1 MSPSYIEVVGKSIL
15 SDDLTQKLTDA
26 DINQPGDPRGA
37 IDAFLGKWTVPC
49 NAIVYLTFI
58 KTLLIYTDDDEE
70 ICGAFLTIL
79 PDATPEDLAK
89 VLFPQD
95 KLDELIAS
103 KSNTIPD
110 DLTANDVN
118 QVRARFLADQPL
130 VIILVMI
137 RDNGDFTLED
147 RPRTIVV
154 LILELMVKRRAQ
166 LGSTELISML
176 EESFPQDESPLT
188 DKEITSASTFVRSV
202 KTLSYLVEDPLD
214 IPRLYDSKYHSIRSI
229 TGKSKNDFKSDLQ
242 SAGSS
247 TANALKIHD
256 CAERVDC
263 WNEQLWLALMKA
275 GKADVADSMIPQ
287 PQPVDDDGDST
298 DNTVKP
304 NQPLASLS
312 GPPESWNNLTDIFR
326 LENIACEECCSIT
339 SMSAYF
345 ADLLNLLSNTTA
357 TGGAGATTEDTTAVS
372 DSGTNSSLLDLLS
385 ARRPDLKNLELSC
398 ANSQTLVPN
407 INLVNEV
414 LESYIRYK
422 SQSLLSAS
430 ASDEQDSILVF
441 NTPADAADDCVQDIH
456 SDGPVYRPGNTDF
469 EVYSK
474 VVSQQMYPFTCFP
487 YDYAW
492 SSVKEYFNI
501 FQIPYAQLIE
511 VFQAPE
517 LLFENI
523 TQVARGKLSEEQ
535 RTGLLG
541 GSAEVLKRQITAS
554 VLNLHQKEF
563 AAITGE
569 TFFPAWF
576 AAWLEGLASDI
587 IPIATGPPEGDT
599 ATQWGYEDEDTMLE
613 STNELGLTYI
623 KQQLMKRSGLDFPDI
638 LDLVKTQLFGKD
650 LVIINKTG
658 SQEFSTF
665 IDDLRLL
672 ANASEP
678 PFQSLNTTLCRD
690 LQSFLRLKAKL
701 GWSTRDLDA
710 AIYCLRNNEMELSP
724 DFKVTTAPN
733 TRPISVYVLNGI
745 ASIIKL
751 NNLCGIEP
759 AALLP
764 LWGPIDAFGKDSFLY
779 RKFLRPSLGQV
790 FAIPKDG
797 EEFFEPGGSKFQIYA
812 CGTSVCA
819 SLKWPF
825 QYLKDLLEATGYSD
839 SHLTVG
845 ILSKLYRYT
854 TVSQILS
861 IPATKCA
868 QFFKLFFDEAKE
880 NPLSS
885 PEVTFKV
892 LEMWKKLLNSNWTI
906 ESLLDVL
913 ETTQLEDVQDSSGL
927 QLTRAILEGTVDL
940 KKSLSSISTVDIPTS
955 ETVVDCV
962 GRTFDAATASTIVG
976 FIEGTQILT
985 SYIKLSDKAA
995 LDSLVSLA
1003 KDWPDK
1009 ISIIPSIE
1017 GTIYSA
1023 QIKLCGILTSS
1034 EKTKILDG
1042 SENSPAIKTALATL
1056 VATSLFPQKI
1066 IISRFENNPDSS
1078 GKLQSNILLGD
1089 WEEPPSE
1096 SSESSSPDA
1105 SSIAAENYLRN
1116 RRAAFIDLAKPTI
1129 IQDLLTSLILNST
1142 KDQILD
1148 VDVSIIS
1155 SLISDVVKVPTKDG
1169 SGFESAMTALQ
1180 SLSVPIESSIKT
1192 NLDAYFTPTTTDD
1205 YTIHYTGTSTNPE
1218 ITINGLKMPFDA
1230 SANIWSQFRMISG
1243 QAYLLQAGFDPS
1255 QVSWSTC
1262 RSMPTPFTDEE
1273 LLLSATVQR
1282 TTSVLEAIR
1291 KAALICQ
1298 TLKLTTAE
1306 IAFFNRQVQ
1315 LKFEM
1320 LAIDLNS
1327 PSLKDL
1333 VQLQDY
1339 CALRD
1344 TCIPSTKDDNLM
1356 SLFSWLS
1363 SSTDTDVSSIV
1374 TKIAASTGWNNTLVE
1389 SALNEK
1395 YPKYTAANLMAT
1407 LRNYD
1412 NFLGLN
1418 AIVLFYGSLGGV
1430 SDINSMPP
1438 MAELFDLARPAQQL
1452 DNADSYVQAAQDLQ
1466 NRLTATQQENF
1477 EDGLM
1482 QTQRAALVN
1491 YLLQQDYIKDLN
1503 IWDADGLFEYF
1514 LVDVQ
1519 IGPQLRTSRIKQ
1531 AISVVQLYTQRCLLG
1546 LEEDVAMT
1554 DLRRDKWDWMQQYTL
1569 WEANRKLFLYPENWI
1584 DPMLRDDK
1592 SQLFDQFE
1600 AALLQKDL
1608 SIDTFLHAIQNYVYG
1623 LNEISKLDIVAYVHE
1638 PEFKQADI
1646 FHFFG
1651 RTRTAP
1657 YSFYYRTVSILATSE
1672 IFWQPWTKIEMDIPS
1687 IETEW
1692 EGHRLENI
1700 GSYLLPEIIGGRLYL
1715 FMPSI
1720 MAKSL
1725 ATNIGNNLQGVTTFD
1740 DLRGKPPDIAAP
1752 ERVWEISMAWT
1763 ELIRGSWAPKR
1774 VSAGTLTVGLV
1785 ASASQFRV
1793 EPTFDDNKMTM
1804 KINYSAIGDTDFNEI
1819 GSFIFFNDQI
1829 STINSGSTKSVHG
1842 DFPTYFQKVLGNG
1855 IKSTALEIDPSFP
1868 NKPLI
1873 WIPNDLKSY
1882 EQNDLTWTLSKT
1894 QQRVTALVVS
1904 TIDSDGMSLSR
1915 FNMPRTELTPTDGRQ
1930 WTTQR
1935 VIDDMEL
1942 VQLDHSFSHELMEHT
1957 TDRVD
1962 PLGNLYNNLALT
1974 PADQLKERYGAGSQN
1989 ASYHEL
1995 GRPTAIYNWEIG
2007 IHAVYLA
2014 VDRLSTTQ
2022 QYDEALQIARLVF
2035 DPSVSVKVDRSN
2047 GDKTISTQSCWKFP
2061 PFQDMAC
2068 MMSNKGES
2076 SFDPLDLANLKKEIE
2091 LAIKERRSYGALVH
2105 AAARGRPVSYMKW
2118 IVMKYAEILIALGD
2132 IQFRQGTS
2140 ECLPLATQRYIEAA
2154 RVLGPEPPN
2163 VPDLG
2168 NRKSK
2173 VLTYA
2178 QLRTKDNAFD
2188 EVSLDLG
2195 LPFSFNI
2202 VPKGNATVS
2211 STDPKMESIT
2221 CVLKTDYFS
2230 IPLNPKFKTMR
2241 SLVQERLFNI
2251 RNSFDI
2257 QGKPVVYALRDP
2269 PIDPGDLVA
2278 LSKQGLSIS
2287 DVLSMI
2293 SGQRDGPL
2301 TNQRF
2306 ATLMSVALDLCT
2318 EVRSLGESLL
2328 AAIEKRDAESLNVIM
2343 ARNNTGIQQGML
2355 EMKQI
2360 ELDGAQKTIE
2370 SLLMDRSSQE
2380 AQLDYYLKL
2389 IGEPDTKI
2397 PKPSDD
2403 WTDVSQNIDVQSSD
2417 ELRMSPYEKLQM
2429 TMSLSAYSK
2438 NSLATVT
2445 DAVALPLY
2453 LLPTIQ
2459 GDFEPLGVGTS
2470 ISAGG
2475 TQYAEFVAAG
2485 SALLRGFAGLDAS
2498 QADQADKKASL
2509 TAQLQDRRFQAN
2521 ISGRQI
2527 KSIDKQIEI
2536 QQIQIKSIQKDL
2548 DMQKSQLD
2556 EAVQA
2561 ETWYRSKYT
2570 NEQLY
2575 SWMEKRLRNLYLQ
2588 AYNLVLDAAL
2598 RAQNAFSFESGRK
2611 SSIIKP
2617 AGYWDASRDGLLAA
2631 QDLFWD
2637 LKKLEAA
2644 QAGNTSADYNITK
2657 TVSLKE
2663 IDPMALMNFR
2673 ITGTCDFSLD
2683 EVLFDMDFPGH
2694 YMRRIRSVAVSI
2706 PAVFETNCNA
2716 NAILTLL
2723 SHKYRVTQSAADY
2736 VASQSASSESF
2747 RTDRIPTSSIAVSSG
2762 DVDSGVFELD
2772 FSASQY
2778 MPFEG
2783 AGAISKW
2790 RLELPSPVRTF
2801 SYESITDVLL
2811 HVQYTAYEGGPSLR
2825 AAANQATLQVMKAT
2839 GAEGQ
2844 QQGFSAIFDLKN
2856 EFADDWKSF
2865 GDQLASETTGSDAP
2879 SMKLGDLKK
2888 KLPYWSRRQN
2898 ALEVKN
2904 ITFITHSEE
2913 LRNKLDIESSKGAR
2927 DWVVSQI
2934 GDYYVK
2940 SSSTCS
2946 DTSLN
2951 WTIQAVTSPTK
2962 WDKKNFEN
2970 AFLLFQYVF
2979 TGTKIV

>member
-1 MSPSYIEVVGKSIL
+1 MSQTYIEVIGKSIL

-26 DINQPGDPRGA
+26 DTNQPGDPRG
-37 IDAFLGKWTVPC
+37 
-49 NAIVYLTFI
+49 
-58 KTLLIYTDDDEE
+58 LLMPFSESGLSLSMSSD
-70 ICGAFLTIL
+70 LWRIL
-79 PDATPEDLAK
+79 DNIARRYSGGSCERT
-89 VLFPQD
+89 FPQD
-95 KLDELIAS
+95 KLDTLLAS
-103 KSNTIPD
+103 DSNTLPD
-110 DLTANDVN
+110 NLTANDVN

-137 RDNGDFTLED
+137 RDDGDFTLED
-147 RPRTIVV
+147 RPRTIIV
-154 LILELMVKRRAQ
+154 LILELMVKRQAK
-166 LGSTELISML
+166 LGSAELVSML
-176 EESFPQDESPLT
+176 KENFPQDDSPLN
-188 DKEITSASTFVRSV
+188 DKEITSASTFVRCV

-229 TGKSKNDFKSDLQ
+229 TSKSKNDFKSDLH
-242 SAGSS
+242 SAGAS

-287 PQPVDDDGDST
+287 PEDDDTDST
-298 DNTVKP
+298 NDTVKP
-304 NQPLASLS
+304 TRPLASLS

-326 LENIACEECCSIT
+326 LENVACEECCSIT

-345 ADLLNLLSNTTA
+345 ADLLNLLSNTTP
-357 TGGAGATTEDTTAVS
+357 TGGTKATTNDASASS
-372 DSGTNSSLLDLLS
+372 DSGTNSTLLDLLS
-385 ARRPDLKNLELSC
+385 ARRPDLTKLELSC
-398 ANSQTLVPN
+398 ANSQTLIPN

-414 LESYIRYK
+414 LESFIRYK
-422 SQSLLSAS
+422 SQSLLSES
-430 ASDEQDSILVF
+430 ASDDQDCILVF
-441 NTPADAADDCVQDIH
+441 NTPADASDDCVQDGH

-501 FQIPYAQLIE
+501 FQIPYTQLIE

-517 LLFENI
+517 LLFEKI
-523 TQVARGKLSEEQ
+523 TQVARDKLSEEQ
-535 RTGLLG
+535 RIGLLR
-541 GSAEVLKRQITAS
+541 GSAEVLKRQNAAS

-563 AAITGE
+563 AAIAGE

-576 AAWLEGLASDI
+576 AAWLEGLAR
-587 IPIATGPPEGDT
+587 PPEGDT

-658 SQEFSTF
+658 SKEFSTF

-678 PFQSLNTTLCRD
+678 PFQSLNTTICRD

-710 AIYCLRNNEMELSP
+710 AIYCLRNNEMALSP
-724 DFKVTTAPN
+724 DFKGTTAPN

-745 ASIIKL
+745 ASIVRL
-751 NNLCGIEP
+751 SNLCGIEP

-779 RKFLRPSLGQV
+779 RKFLRPSLGKV

-797 EEFFEPGGSKFQIYA
+797 EEFFEPGGTKFQIYA

-819 SLKWPF
+819 SLNWPF
-825 QYLKDLLEATGYSD
+825 QYLRDLLEATGYSD

-845 ILSKLYRYT
+845 TLSKLYRYT
-854 TVSQILS
+854 TISQILS
-861 IPATKCA
+861 
-868 QFFKLFFDEAKE
+868 E

-885 PEVTFKV
+885 PEVTFEV
-892 LEMWKKLLNSNWTI
+892 LDMWKKLLNSNWTI
-906 ESLLDVL
+906 ESLLDVF
-913 ETTQLEDVQDSSGL
+913 ETAQLEDVQDSSGL

-962 GRTFDAATASTIVG
+962 GRTFDATTASTILG

-985 SYIKLSDKAA
+985 GYATLSNKAA

-1003 KDWPDK
+1003 KDWPNK
-1009 ISIIPSIE
+1009 VSVIPSIE
-1017 GTIYSA
+1017 GKIYSA

-1042 SENSPAIKTALATL
+1042 SKDFPAINAALVTL
-1056 VATSLFPQKI
+1056 VATSLFPQNI
-1066 IISRFENNPDSS
+1066 IKSRFENNPDSS
-1078 GKLQSNILLGD
+1078 GKLQNNVLLDD

-1096 SSESSSPDA
+1096 SSDSSSLNA

-1142 KDQILD
+1142 KDQIID
-1148 VDVSIIS
+1148 VDVSIIA
-1155 SLISDVVKVPTKDG
+1155 SLVSDVVKVPTKDN
-1169 SGFESAMTALQ
+1169 SGLESATTALQ
-1180 SLSVPIESSIKT
+1180 SLSVPIESSIQV

-1218 ITINGLKMPFDA
+1218 ITINGLKMPYDS
-1230 SANIWSQFRMISG
+1230 SANTWSQFRMISG
-1243 QAYLLQAGFDPS
+1243 QAYLLQADFDSS

-1262 RSMPTPFTDEE
+1262 RSMPTLFTDEE

-1291 KAALICQ
+1291 KVALICQ
-1298 TLKLTTAE
+1298 TLKLTTTE

-1333 VQLQDY
+1333 VQLQGY

-1363 SSTDTDVSSIV
+1363 SSTDADASSIV

-1389 SALNEK
+1389 SALDQK
-1395 YPKYTAANLMAT
+1395 YPNYTAGNLMTT

-1412 NFLGLN
+1412 NFSGLN
-1418 AIVLFYGSLGGV
+1418 AIVQFYDSLGGV

-1438 MAELFDLARPAQQL
+1438 IAELFNLARPAQQL

-1466 NRLTATQQENF
+1466 NRLTAAQQENF
-1477 EDGLM
+1477 DDGLM

-1519 IGPQLRTSRIKQ
+1519 IGPQLRTSRVKQ

-1554 DLRRDKWDWMQQYTL
+1554 DVRRDKWDWMQQYTL

-1600 AALLQKDL
+1600 AALFQKDL

-1638 PEFKQADI
+1638 PEFKEADI

-1657 YSFYYRTVSILATSE
+1657 YSFYYRTVTILATSE
-1672 IFWQPWTKIEMDIPS
+1672 IFWQPWAKIDMDIPS

-1692 EGHRLENI
+1692 EGHRLDNV

-1720 MAKSL
+1720 MPKSL
-1725 ATNIGNNLQGVTTFD
+1725 ATNIGDNLKGVATFD
-1740 DLRGKPPDIAAP
+1740 DLREQSPNIAAP
-1752 ERVWEISMAWT
+1752 ERVWEISMGWT

-1774 VSAGTLTVGLV
+1774 VSAGTLTVGLA

-1804 KINYSAIGDTDFNEI
+1804 KINYSTIGNTDFNEI

-1829 STINSGSTKSVHG
+1829 STISSDSTTSVSGN
-1842 DFPTYFQKVLGNG
+1842 FPTYFQKVLGKG
-1855 IKSTALEIDPSFP
+1855 IKQVALSIDPP
-1868 NKPLI
+1868 DPDKPLI
-1873 WIPNDLKSY
+1873 WVPHDLTSY
-1882 EQNDLTWTLSKT
+1882 NQNDLTWTLSKT
-1894 QQRVTALVVS
+1894 QQRVTALVVT

-1915 FNMPRTELTPTDGRQ
+1915 FNMPRTELTPTDGHQ
-1930 WTTQR
+1930 WTSQR

-1962 PLGNLYNNLALT
+1962 PLGNLYNNLAKT

-2035 DPSVSVKVDRSN
+2035 DPSVSVQVDRSD
-2047 GDKTISTQSCWKFP
+2047 GEKTISTKTCWKFP

-2068 MMSNKGES
+2068 MMANKGES

-2132 IQFRQGTS
+2132 IQFRRGTS

-2173 VLTYA
+2173 LLTYA
-2178 QLRTKDNAFD
+2178 QLRVKDNAFD

-2211 STDPKMESIT
+2211 STDPRMENIT

-2278 LSKQGLSIS
+2278 LGKQGLSIS

-2293 SGQRDGPL
+2293 SGERDGPL

-2306 ATLMSVALDLCT
+2306 ATLMGAALNLCT

-2328 AAIEKRDAESLNVIM
+2328 AAIEKKMQRVSISFW
-2343 ARNNTGIQQGML
+2343 L
-2355 EMKQI
+2355 EITLEYSK
-2360 ELDGAQKTIE
+2360 GY
-2370 SLLMDRSSQE
+2370 RSSQE

-2397 PKPSDD
+2397 PKPGDD
-2403 WTDVSQNIDVQSSD
+2403 WTDVPQNIDVQSSD

-2429 TMSLSAYSK
+2429 TMSLSSYSK
-2438 NSLATVT
+2438 NSQATVT

-2485 SALLRGFAGLDAS
+2485 SALLRGFAALDAS

-2598 RAQNAFSFESGRK
+2598 QAQSAFSFEAGRK
-2611 SSIIKP
+2611 CSIIKP
-2617 AGYWDASRDGLLAA
+2617 AGYWDASRNGLLAA

-2637 LKKLEAA
+2637 LKKLEAT
-2644 QAGNTSADYNITK
+2644 QAGNNSADYNITK

-2663 IDPMALMNFR
+2663 INPMALMNFR
-2673 ITGTCDFSLD
+2673 IAGTCDFSLD
-2683 EVLFDMDFPGH
+2683 ELLFDMDFPGH

-2706 PAVFETNCNA
+2706 PATFETNCSA

-2736 VASQSASSESF
+2736 VASQAASSESF
-2747 RTDRIPTSSIAVSSG
+2747 RTDRIPTSSIAVSNG
-2762 DVDSGVFELD
+2762 DADSGVFELD
-2772 FSASQY
+2772 FSGSQY

-2790 RLELPSPVRTF
+2790 RLELPSPTRTF

-2844 QQGFSAIFDLKN
+2844 QQGFSAIFDLKH

-2865 GDQLASETTGSDAP
+2865 GDQLASQTADSHDTP

-2888 KLPYWSRRQN
+2888 KLPYWSQRQD
-2898 ALEVKN
+2898 ALKVQN
-2904 ITFITHSEE
+2904 ITFITHSQE
-2913 LRNKLDIESSKGAR
+2913 LRDRLDIESSTGDRTWNGSK
-2927 DWVVSQI
+2927 I

-2940 SSSTCS
+2940 SSTTCS
-2946 DTSLN
+2946 DTSLD
-2951 WTIQAVTSPTK
+2951 WIIQGGTSPTK

-2970 AFLLFQYVF
+2970 AFLLIQYVF

>member
-1 MSPSYIEVVGKSIL
+1 MSQTYIEVIGKSIL

-26 DINQPGDPRGA
+26 DTNQPGDPRGA
-37 IDAFLGKWTVPC
+37 IDAFLGKWTVPF
-49 NAIVYLTFI
+49 NVIVYLSFI
-58 KTLLIYTDDDEE
+58 KTLLIYTNDDEE

-89 VLFPQD
+89 ELFPQD
-95 KLDELIAS
+95 KLDTLLAS
-103 KSNTIPD
+103 DSNTLPD
-110 DLTANDVN
+110 NLTANDVN

-137 RDNGDFTLED
+137 RDDGDFTLED
-147 RPRTIVV
+147 RPRTIIV
-154 LILELMVKRRAQ
+154 LILELMVKRQAK
-166 LGSTELISML
+166 LGSAELVSML
-176 EESFPQDESPLT
+176 KENFPQDDSPLN
-188 DKEITSASTFVRSV
+188 DKEITSASTFVRCV
-202 KTLSYLVEDPLD
+202 KSLSYLVEDPLD

-229 TGKSKNDFKSDLQ
+229 TSKSKNDFKSDLH
-242 SAGSS
+242 SAGAS

-287 PQPVDDDGDST
+287 PEDDDTDST
-298 DNTVKP
+298 NDTVKP
-304 NQPLASLS
+304 TRPLASLS

-326 LENIACEECCSIT
+326 LENVACEECCSIT

-345 ADLLNLLSNTTA
+345 ADLLNLLSNTTP
-357 TGGAGATTEDTTAVS
+357 TGGTKATTNDASASS
-372 DSGTNSSLLDLLS
+372 DSGTNSTLLDLLS
-385 ARRPDLKNLELSC
+385 ARRPDLTKLELSC
-398 ANSQTLVPN
+398 ANSQTLIPN

-414 LESYIRYK
+414 LESFIRYK
-422 SQSLLSAS
+422 SQSLLSES
-430 ASDEQDSILVF
+430 ASDDQDCILVF
-441 NTPADAADDCVQDIH
+441 NTPADASDDCVQDGH

-474 VVSQQMYPFTCFP
+474 VVSQQMYPFTCFL

-501 FQIPYAQLIE
+501 FQIPYTQLIE

-517 LLFENI
+517 LLFEKI
-523 TQVARGKLSEEQ
+523 TQVARDKLSEEQ
-535 RTGLLG
+535 RIGLLR
-541 GSAEVLKRQITAS
+541 GSAEVLKRQNAAS

-563 AAITGE
+563 AAIAGE

-587 IPIATGPPEGDT
+587 VPIATGPPEGDT

-658 SQEFSTF
+658 SKEFSTF

-672 ANASEP
+672 DVFE
-678 PFQSLNTTLCRD
+678 
-690 LQSFLRLKAKL
+690 
-701 GWSTRDLDA
+701 
-710 AIYCLRNNEMELSP
+710 
-724 DFKVTTAPN
+724 TA
-733 TRPISVYVLNGI
+733 
-745 ASIIKL
+745 
-751 NNLCGIEP
+751 
-759 AALLP
+759 
-764 LWGPIDAFGKDSFLY
+764 
-779 RKFLRPSLGQV
+779 
-790 FAIPKDG
+790 
-797 EEFFEPGGSKFQIYA
+797 
-812 CGTSVCA
+812 
-819 SLKWPF
+819 
-825 QYLKDLLEATGYSD
+825 
-839 SHLTVG
+839 
-845 ILSKLYRYT
+845 
-854 TVSQILS
+854 
-861 IPATKCA
+861 
-868 QFFKLFFDEAKE
+868 
-880 NPLSS
+880 
-885 PEVTFKV
+885 
-892 LEMWKKLLNSNWTI
+892 
-906 ESLLDVL
+906 
-913 ETTQLEDVQDSSGL
+913 QLEDVQDGSGL

-962 GRTFDAATASTIVG
+962 GRTFDATTASTILG

-985 SYIKLSDKAA
+985 GYATLSNKAA

-1003 KDWPDK
+1003 KDWPNK
-1009 ISIIPSIE
+1009 VSVIPSIE
-1017 GTIYSA
+1017 GKIYSA

-1042 SENSPAIKTALATL
+1042 SKDFPAINAALVTL
-1056 VATSLFPQKI
+1056 VATSLFPQNI
-1066 IISRFENNPDSS
+1066 IKSRFENNPDSS
-1078 GKLQSNILLGD
+1078 GKLQNNVLLDD

-1096 SSESSSPDA
+1096 SSDSSSPNA

-1142 KDQILD
+1142 KDQIID
-1148 VDVSIIS
+1148 VDVSIIA
-1155 SLISDVVKVPTKDG
+1155 SLVSDVVKVPTKDN
-1169 SGFESAMTALQ
+1169 SGLESAMTALQ
-1180 SLSVPIESSIKT
+1180 SLSVPIESSIQV

-1218 ITINGLKMPFDA
+1218 ITINGLKMPYDS
-1230 SANIWSQFRMISG
+1230 SANTWSQFRMISG
-1243 QAYLLQAGFDPS
+1243 QAYLLQADFDSS

-1262 RSMPTPFTDEE
+1262 RSMPTLFTDEE

-1291 KAALICQ
+1291 KVALICQ
-1298 TLKLTTAE
+1298 TLKLTTTE

-1333 VQLQDY
+1333 VQLQGY

-1363 SSTDTDVSSIV
+1363 SSTDADASSIV

-1389 SALNEK
+1389 SALDQK
-1395 YPKYTAANLMAT
+1395 YPNYTAGNLMTT

-1412 NFLGLN
+1412 NFSGLN
-1418 AIVLFYGSLGGV
+1418 AIVQFYDSLGGV

-1438 MAELFDLARPAQQL
+1438 IAELFNLARPAQQL

-1466 NRLTATQQENF
+1466 NRLTAAQQENF
-1477 EDGLM
+1477 DDGLM

-1519 IGPQLRTSRIKQ
+1519 IGPQLRTSRVKQ

-1554 DLRRDKWDWMQQYTL
+1554 DVRRDKWDWMQQYTL

-1638 PEFKQADI
+1638 PEFKEADI

-1657 YSFYYRTVSILATSE
+1657 YSFYYRT
-1672 IFWQPWTKIEMDIPS
+1672 PWTKIDMDIPS

-1692 EGHRLENI
+1692 EGHRLDNV

-1720 MAKSL
+1720 MPKSL
-1725 ATNIGNNLQGVTTFD
+1725 ATNIGDNLKGVATFD
-1740 DLRGKPPDIAAP
+1740 DLRGQSPNIAAP
-1752 ERVWEISMAWT
+1752 ERVWEISMGWT

-1774 VSAGTLTVGLV
+1774 VSAGTLTVGLA

-1804 KINYSAIGDTDFNEI
+1804 KINYSTIGNTDFNEI

-1829 STINSGSTKSVHG
+1829 STISSDSTTSVSGN
-1842 DFPTYFQKVLGNG
+1842 FPTYFQKVLGKG
-1855 IKSTALEIDPSFP
+1855 IKQVALSIDPP
-1868 NKPLI
+1868 DPDKPLI
-1873 WIPNDLKSY
+1873 WVPHDLTSY
-1882 EQNDLTWTLSKT
+1882 NQNDLTWTLSKT
-1894 QQRVTALVVS
+1894 QQRVTALVVT

-1915 FNMPRTELTPTDGRQ
+1915 FNMPRTELTPTDGHQ
-1930 WTTQR
+1930 WTSQR

-1962 PLGNLYNNLALT
+1962 PLGNLYNNLAET

-1995 GRPTAIYNWEIG
+1995 GHPTAIYNWEIG

-2022 QYDEALQIARLVF
+2022 QYDETLQIARLVF
-2035 DPSVSVKVDRSN
+2035 DPSVSVQVDRSD
-2047 GDKTISTQSCWKFP
+2047 GEKTISTKTCWKFP

-2068 MMSNKGES
+2068 MMANKGES

-2118 IVMKYAEILIALGD
+2118 IVMKYAEILIALGN
-2132 IQFRQGTS
+2132 IQFRRGTS

-2154 RVLGPEPPN
+2154 RV
-2163 VPDLG
+2163 
-2168 NRKSK
+2168 
-2173 VLTYA
+2173 
-2178 QLRTKDNAFD
+2178 KDNAFD

-2202 VPKGNATVS
+2202 VPKGNAAVS
-2211 STDPKMESIT
+2211 STDPRMENIT
-2221 CVLKTDYFS
+2221 CVLKKDYFS

-2278 LSKQGLSIS
+2278 LGKQGLSIS

-2293 SGQRDGPL
+2293 SGERDGPL

-2306 ATLMSVALDLCT
+2306 ATLMGAALNLCT

-2328 AAIEKRDAESLNVIM
+2328 AAIEKKDAESLNIIL

-2370 SLLMDRSSQE
+2370 SLLIDRSSQE

-2397 PKPSDD
+2397 PKPGDD
-2403 WTDVSQNIDVQSSD
+2403 WTDVPQNIDVQSSD

-2429 TMSLSAYSK
+2429 TMSLSSYSK
-2438 NSLATVT
+2438 NSQATVT

-2485 SALLRGFAGLDAS
+2485 SALLRGFAALDAS

-2598 RAQNAFSFESGRK
+2598 QAQSAFSFEAGRK
-2611 SSIIKP
+2611 CSIIKP
-2617 AGYWDASRDGLLAA
+2617 AGYWDASRNGLLAA

-2637 LKKLEAA
+2637 LKKLEAT
-2644 QAGNTSADYNITK
+2644 QAGNNSADYNITK

-2663 IDPMALMNFR
+2663 INPMALMNFR
-2673 ITGTCDFSLD
+2673 IAGTCDFSLD
-2683 EVLFDMDFPGH
+2683 ELLFDMDFPGH

-2706 PAVFETNCNA
+2706 PATFETNCSA

-2736 VASQSASSESF
+2736 VASQAASGESF
-2747 RTDRIPTSSIAVSSG
+2747 RTDRIPTSSIAVSNG
-2762 DVDSGVFELD
+2762 DADSGVFELD
-2772 FSASQY
+2772 FSGSQY

-2790 RLELPSPVRTF
+2790 RLELPSPTRTF

-2844 QQGFSAIFDLKN
+2844 QQGFSAIFDLKH

-2865 GDQLASETTGSDAP
+2865 GDQLASQTADSNDTP

-2888 KLPYWSRRQN
+2888 KLPYWSQRQD
-2898 ALEVKN
+2898 ALKVQN
-2904 ITFITHSEE
+2904 ITFITHSQE
-2913 LRNKLDIESSKGAR
+2913 LRDRLDIQSSTGDRTWNGSK
-2927 DWVVSQI
+2927 I

-2940 SSSTCS
+2940 SSTTCS

-2951 WTIQAVTSPTK
+2951 WIIQGGTSPTK

-2970 AFLLFQYVF
+2970 AFLLIQYVF
-2979 TGTKIV
+2979 TGTEIV

>member
-1 MSPSYIEVVGKSIL
+1 MSQTYIEVIGKSIL

-26 DINQPGDPRGA
+26 DTNQPGDPRGA
-37 IDAFLGKWTVPC
+37 IDAFLGKWTVPF
-49 NAIVYLTFI
+49 NVIVYLSFI
-58 KTLLIYTDDDEE
+58 KTLLIYTNDDEE
-70 ICGAFLTIL
+70 ICGAFLTLL

-89 VLFPQD
+89 ELFPQD
-95 KLDELIAS
+95 KLDTLLAS
-103 KSNTIPD
+103 DSNTLPD
-110 DLTANDVN
+110 NLTANDVN
-118 QVRARFLADQPL
+118 QA
-130 VIILVMI
+130 
-137 RDNGDFTLED
+137 
-147 RPRTIVV
+147 
-154 LILELMVKRRAQ
+154 K
-166 LGSTELISML
+166 LGSAELVSML
-176 EESFPQDESPLT
+176 KENFPQDDSPLN
-188 DKEITSASTFVRSV
+188 DKEIASASTFVRRV

-214 IPRLYDSKYHSIRSI
+214 IPRLYDSNYHSIRSI
-229 TGKSKNDFKSDLQ
+229 TSKSKNYFKSDLHG
-242 SAGSS
+242 AGAS

-287 PQPVDDDGDST
+287 PEGDDTDST
-298 DNTVKP
+298 NDTVKP
-304 NQPLASLS
+304 TRPLASLS

-326 LENIACEECCSIT
+326 LENLACEECCSIT

-345 ADLLNLLSNTTA
+345 ADLLNLLSNTTP
-357 TGGAGATTEDTTAVS
+357 TGGTKATTNDTTASS
-372 DSGTNSSLLDLLS
+372 DSGTNSTLLDLLS
-385 ARRPDLKNLELSC
+385 ARRPDLTKLELSC
-398 ANSQTLVPN
+398 ANSQTLIPN

-414 LESYIRYK
+414 LESFIRYK
-422 SQSLLSAS
+422 SQSLLSES
-430 ASDEQDSILVF
+430 ASDDQWSQWPAVLPKPPIATTADDQDCILVF
-441 NTPADAADDCVQDIH
+441 NTPADASDDCVQDGH

-501 FQIPYAQLIE
+501 FQIPYTQLIE

-517 LLFENI
+517 LLFEKI
-523 TQVARGKLSEEQ
+523 TQVARDKLSEEQ
-535 RTGLLG
+535 RIGLLR
-541 GSAEVLKRQITAS
+541 GSAEVLKRQSAAS

-563 AAITGE
+563 AAIAGE

-587 IPIATGPPEGDT
+587 VPIATGPPEGDT

-658 SQEFSTF
+658 SKEFSTF

-678 PFQSLNTTLCRD
+678 PFQSLNTTICRD
-690 LQSFLRLKAKL
+690 LRSFLRLKAKL

-710 AIYCLRNNEMELSP
+710 AIYCLRNNEMTLSP
-724 DFKVTTAPN
+724 DFKGTTAPN

-745 ASIIKL
+745 ASIVKL
-751 NNLCGIEP
+751 SNLCGIEP

-779 RKFLRPSLGQV
+779 RKFLRPSLGKV

-797 EEFFEPGGSKFQIYA
+797 EEFFEPGGTKFQTYA

-819 SLKWPF
+819 SLNWPF
-825 QYLKDLLEATGYSD
+825 QYLRDLLEATGYSD

-845 ILSKLYRYT
+845 TLSKLYRYT
-854 TVSQILS
+854 TISQILS
-861 IPATKCA
+861 VPATKCA

-885 PEVTFKV
+885 PEVTFEV
-892 LEMWKKLLNSNWTI
+892 LDMWKKLLNSNWTI
-906 ESLLDVL
+906 ESLLDVF
-913 ETTQLEDVQDSSGL
+913 ETAQLEDVQDSSGL

-962 GRTFDAATASTIVG
+962 GRTFDATTASTILG

-985 SYIKLSDKAA
+985 GYATLSNKAA

-1003 KDWPDK
+1003 KDWPNK
-1009 ISIIPSIE
+1009 VSVIPSIE
-1017 GTIYSA
+1017 GKIYSA

-1042 SENSPAIKTALATL
+1042 SKDFPAINAALVTL
-1056 VATSLFPQKI
+1056 VATSLFPQNI
-1066 IISRFENNPDSS
+1066 IKSRFENNPDSS
-1078 GKLQSNILLGD
+1078 GKLQNNVLLDD

-1096 SSESSSPDA
+1096 SSDSSSPNA

-1142 KDQILD
+1142 KDQIID
-1148 VDVSIIS
+1148 VDVSIIA
-1155 SLISDVVKVPTKDG
+1155 SLVSDVVKVPTKDN
-1169 SGFESAMTALQ
+1169 SGLESAMTALQ
-1180 SLSVPIESSIKT
+1180 SLSVPIESSIQV

-1218 ITINGLKMPFDA
+1218 ITINGLKMPYDS
-1230 SANIWSQFRMISG
+1230 SANTWSQFRMISG
-1243 QAYLLQAGFDPS
+1243 QAYLLQADFDSS

-1262 RSMPTPFTDEE
+1262 RSMPTLFTDEE

-1291 KAALICQ
+1291 KVALICQ
-1298 TLKLTTAE
+1298 TLKLTTTE

-1333 VQLQDY
+1333 VQLQGY

-1363 SSTDTDVSSIV
+1363 SSTDADASSIV

-1389 SALNEK
+1389 SALDQK
-1395 YPKYTAANLMAT
+1395 YPNYTAGNLMTT

-1412 NFLGLN
+1412 NFSGLN
-1418 AIVLFYGSLGGV
+1418 AIVQFYDSLGGV

-1438 MAELFDLARPAQQL
+1438 IAELFNLARPAQQL

-1466 NRLTATQQENF
+1466 NRLTAAQQENF
-1477 EDGLM
+1477 DDGLM

-1554 DLRRDKWDWMQQYTL
+1554 DVRRDKWDWMQQYTL

-1638 PEFKQADI
+1638 PEFKEADI

-1657 YSFYYRTVSILATSE
+1657 YSFYYRTVTILATSE
-1672 IFWQPWTKIEMDIPS
+1672 IFWQPWTKIDMDIPS

-1692 EGHRLENI
+1692 EGHRLDNV

-1720 MAKSL
+1720 MPKSL
-1725 ATNIGNNLQGVTTFD
+1725 ATNIGDNLKGVTTFD
-1740 DLRGKPPDIAAP
+1740 DLRGQSPNIAAP
-1752 ERVWEISMAWT
+1752 ERVWEISIGWT

-1774 VSAGTLTVGLV
+1774 VSAGTLTVGLA

-1804 KINYSAIGDTDFNEI
+1804 KINYSTIGNTDFNEI

-1829 STINSGSTKSVHG
+1829 STISSDSTTSVSGN
-1842 DFPTYFQKVLGNG
+1842 FPTYFQKVLGKG
-1855 IKSTALEIDPSFP
+1855 IKPVALSIDPP
-1868 NKPLI
+1868 DPDKPLI
-1873 WIPNDLKSY
+1873 WVPHDLTSY
-1882 EQNDLTWTLSKT
+1882 NQNDLTWTLSKT
-1894 QQRVTALVVS
+1894 QQRVTALVVT

-1915 FNMPRTELTPTDGRQ
+1915 FNMPRTELTPTDGHQ
-1930 WTTQR
+1930 WTSQR

-1962 PLGNLYNNLALT
+1962 PLGNLYNNLAKT

-2035 DPSVSVKVDRSN
+2035 DPSVSVQVDRSN
-2047 GDKTISTQSCWKFP
+2047 GEKTISTKTCWKFP

-2068 MMSNKGES
+2068 MMANKGES

-2132 IQFRQGTS
+2132 IQFRRGTS

-2178 QLRTKDNAFD
+2178 QLRVKDNAFD

-2211 STDPKMESIT
+2211 STDPRMENIT

-2278 LSKQGLSIS
+2278 LGKQGLSIS

-2293 SGQRDGPL
+2293 SGERDGPL

-2306 ATLMSVALDLCT
+2306 ATLMGAALNLCT

-2328 AAIEKRDAESLNVIM
+2328 AAIEKKDAESLNIIL

-2370 SLLMDRSSQE
+2370 SLLIDRSSQE

-2397 PKPSDD
+2397 PKPGDD
-2403 WTDVSQNIDVQSSD
+2403 WTDVPQNIDVQSSD

-2429 TMSLSAYSK
+2429 TMSLSSYSK
-2438 NSLATVT
+2438 NSQATVT

-2485 SALLRGFAGLDAS
+2485 SALLRGFAALDAS

-2598 RAQNAFSFESGRK
+2598 QAQSAFSFEAGRK
-2611 SSIIKP
+2611 CSIIKP
-2617 AGYWDASRDGLLAA
+2617 AGYWDASRNGLLAA

-2637 LKKLEAA
+2637 LKKLGAT
-2644 QAGNTSADYNITK
+2644 QAGNNSADYNITK

-2663 IDPMALMNFR
+2663 INPMALMNFR
-2673 ITGTCDFSLD
+2673 IAGTCDFSLD
-2683 EVLFDMDFPGH
+2683 ELLFDMDFPGH

-2706 PAVFETNCNA
+2706 PATFETNCSA

-2736 VASQSASSESF
+2736 VASQAASSESF
-2747 RTDRIPTSSIAVSSG
+2747 RTDRIPTSSIAVSNG
-2762 DVDSGVFELD
+2762 DADSGVFELD
-2772 FSASQY
+2772 FSGSQY

-2790 RLELPSPVRTF
+2790 RLELPSPTRTF

-2844 QQGFSAIFDLKN
+2844 QQGFSAIFDLKH

-2865 GDQLASETTGSDAP
+2865 GDQLASQTADSNDTP

-2888 KLPYWSRRQN
+2888 KLPYWSQRQD
-2898 ALEVKN
+2898 ALKVQN
-2904 ITFITHSEE
+2904 ITFITHSQE
-2913 LRNKLDIESSKGAR
+2913 LRDRLDIESSTGDRTWNGSK
-2927 DWVVSQI
+2927 I

-2940 SSSTCS
+2940 SSTTCS

-2951 WTIQAVTSPTK
+2951 WIIQGGTSPTK

-2970 AFLLFQYVF
+2970 AFLLIQYVF

>member
-1 MSPSYIEVVGKSIL
+1 MSQTYIEVIGKSIL

-26 DINQPGDPRGA
+26 DTNQPGDPRGA
-37 IDAFLGKWTVPC
+37 IDAFLGKWTVPF
-49 NAIVYLTFI
+49 NVIVYLSFI
-58 KTLLIYTDDDEE
+58 KTLLIYTNDDEE

-89 VLFPQD
+89 ELFPQD
-95 KLDELIAS
+95 KLDTLLAS
-103 KSNTIPD
+103 DSNTLPD
-110 DLTANDVN
+110 NLTANDVN

-137 RDNGDFTLED
+137 RDDGDFTLED
-147 RPRTIVV
+147 RPRTIIV
-154 LILELMVKRRAQ
+154 LILELMVKRQAK
-166 LGSTELISML
+166 LGSAELVSML
-176 EESFPQDESPLT
+176 KENFPQDDSPLN
-188 DKEITSASTFVRSV
+188 DKEITSASTFVRCV

-229 TGKSKNDFKSDLQ
+229 TSKSKNDFKSDLH
-242 SAGSS
+242 SAGAS

-287 PQPVDDDGDST
+287 PEDDDTDST
-298 DNTVKP
+298 NDTVKP
-304 NQPLASLS
+304 TRPLASLS

-326 LENIACEECCSIT
+326 LENVACEECCSIT

-345 ADLLNLLSNTTA
+345 ADLLNLLSNTTP
-357 TGGAGATTEDTTAVS
+357 TGGTKATTNDASASS
-372 DSGTNSSLLDLLS
+372 DSGTNSTLLDLLS
-385 ARRPDLKNLELSC
+385 ARRPDLTKLELSC
-398 ANSQTLVPN
+398 ANSQTLIPN

-414 LESYIRYK
+414 LESFIRYK
-422 SQSLLSAS
+422 SQSLLSES
-430 ASDEQDSILVF
+430 ASDDQDCILVF
-441 NTPADAADDCVQDIH
+441 NTPADASDDCVQDGH

-501 FQIPYAQLIE
+501 FQIPYTQLIE

-517 LLFENI
+517 LLFEKI
-523 TQVARGKLSEEQ
+523 TQVARDKLSEEQ
-535 RTGLLG
+535 RIGLLR
-541 GSAEVLKRQITAS
+541 GSAEVLKRQNAAS

-563 AAITGE
+563 AAIAGE

-587 IPIATGPPEGDT
+587 VPIATGPPEGDT

-613 STNELGLTYI
+613 STNELGLTCI

-658 SQEFSTF
+658 SKEFSTF

-678 PFQSLNTTLCRD
+678 PFQSLNTTICRD

-710 AIYCLRNNEMELSP
+710 AIYCLRNNEMALSP
-724 DFKVTTAPN
+724 DFKGTTAPN

-745 ASIIKL
+745 ASIVRSS
-751 NNLCGIEP
+751 NLCGIEP

-779 RKFLRPSLGQV
+779 RKFLRPSLGKV

-797 EEFFEPGGSKFQIYA
+797 EEFFEPGGTNFQIYA

-819 SLKWPF
+819 SLNWPF
-825 QYLKDLLEATGYSD
+825 QYLRDLLEATGYSD

-845 ILSKLYRYT
+845 TLSKLYRYT
-854 TVSQILS
+854 TISQILS
-861 IPATKCA
+861 VPATKCA

-885 PEVTFKV
+885 PEVTFEV
-892 LEMWKKLLNSNWTI
+892 LDMWKKLLNSNWTI
-906 ESLLDVL
+906 ESLLDVF
-913 ETTQLEDVQDSSGL
+913 ETAQLEDVQDSSGL

-962 GRTFDAATASTIVG
+962 GRTFDATTASTILG

-985 SYIKLSDKAA
+985 GYATLSNKAA

-1003 KDWPDK
+1003 KDWPNK
-1009 ISIIPSIE
+1009 VSVIPSIE
-1017 GTIYSA
+1017 GKIYSA

-1042 SENSPAIKTALATL
+1042 SKDFPAINAALVTL
-1056 VATSLFPQKI
+1056 VATSLFPQNI
-1066 IISRFENNPDSS
+1066 IKSRFENNPDSS
-1078 GKLQSNILLGD
+1078 GKLQNNVLLDD

-1096 SSESSSPDA
+1096 SSDSSSPNA

-1142 KDQILD
+1142 KDQIID
-1148 VDVSIIS
+1148 VDVSIIA
-1155 SLISDVVKVPTKDG
+1155 SLVSDVVKVPTKDN
-1169 SGFESAMTALQ
+1169 SGLESAMTALQ
-1180 SLSVPIESSIKT
+1180 SLSVPIESSIQV

-1218 ITINGLKMPFDA
+1218 ITINGLKMPYDS
-1230 SANIWSQFRMISG
+1230 SANTWSQFRMISG
-1243 QAYLLQAGFDPS
+1243 QAYLLQADFDSS

-1262 RSMPTPFTDEE
+1262 RSMPTLFIDEE

-1291 KAALICQ
+1291 KVALICQ
-1298 TLKLTTAE
+1298 TLKLTTTE

-1333 VQLQDY
+1333 VQLQGY

-1363 SSTDTDVSSIV
+1363 SSTDADASSIV

-1389 SALNEK
+1389 SALDQK
-1395 YPKYTAANLMAT
+1395 YPNYTAGNLMTT

-1412 NFLGLN
+1412 NFSGLN
-1418 AIVLFYGSLGGV
+1418 AIVQFYDSLGGV

-1438 MAELFDLARPAQQL
+1438 IAELFNLARPAQQL

-1466 NRLTATQQENF
+1466 NRLTAAQQENF
-1477 EDGLM
+1477 DDGLM

-1519 IGPQLRTSRIKQ
+1519 IGPQLRTSRVKQ

-1554 DLRRDKWDWMQQYTL
+1554 DVRRDKWDWMQQYTL

-1638 PEFKQADI
+1638 PEFKEADI

-1657 YSFYYRTVSILATSE
+1657 YSFYYRTVTILATSE
-1672 IFWQPWTKIEMDIPS
+1672 IFWQPWAKIDMDIPS

-1692 EGHRLENI
+1692 EGHRLDNV

-1720 MAKSL
+1720 MPKSL
-1725 ATNIGNNLQGVTTFD
+1725 ATNIGDNLKGVATFD
-1740 DLRGKPPDIAAP
+1740 DLRGQSPNIAAP
-1752 ERVWEISMAWT
+1752 ERVWEISMGWT

-1774 VSAGTLTVGLV
+1774 VSAGTLTVGLA

-1804 KINYSAIGDTDFNEI
+1804 KINYSTIGNTDFNEI

-1829 STINSGSTKSVHG
+1829 STISSDSTTSVSGN
-1842 DFPTYFQKVLGNG
+1842 FPTYFQKVLGKG
-1855 IKSTALEIDPSFP
+1855 IKQVALSIDPP
-1868 NKPLI
+1868 DPDKPLI
-1873 WIPNDLKSY
+1873 WVPHDLTSY
-1882 EQNDLTWTLSKT
+1882 NQNDLTWTLSKT
-1894 QQRVTALVVS
+1894 QQRVTALVVT

-1915 FNMPRTELTPTDGRQ
+1915 FNMPRTELTPTDGHQ
-1930 WTTQR
+1930 WTSQR

-1962 PLGNLYNNLALT
+1962 PLGNLYNNLAKT
-1974 PADQLKERYGAGSQN
+1974 PADQLRERYGAGSQN

-2035 DPSVSVKVDRSN
+2035 DPSVSVQVDRSD
-2047 GDKTISTQSCWKFP
+2047 GEKTISTKTCWKFP

-2068 MMSNKGES
+2068 MMANKGES

-2132 IQFRQGTS
+2132 IQFRRGTS

-2178 QLRTKDNAFD
+2178 QLRVKDNAFD

-2211 STDPKMESIT
+2211 STDPRMENIT

-2278 LSKQGLSIS
+2278 LGKQGLSIS

-2293 SGQRDGPL
+2293 SGERDGPL

-2306 ATLMSVALDLCT
+2306 ATLMGAALNLCT

-2328 AAIEKRDAESLNVIM
+2328 AAIEKKDAESLNIIL

-2370 SLLMDRSSQE
+2370 SLLIDRSSQE

-2397 PKPSDD
+2397 PKPGDD
-2403 WTDVSQNIDVQSSD
+2403 WTDVPQNIDVQSSD

-2429 TMSLSAYSK
+2429 TMSLSSYSK
-2438 NSLATVT
+2438 NSQATVT

-2485 SALLRGFAGLDAS
+2485 SALLRGFAALDAS

-2598 RAQNAFSFESGRK
+2598 QAQSAFSFEAGRK
-2611 SSIIKP
+2611 CSIIKP
-2617 AGYWDASRDGLLAA
+2617 AGYWDASRNGLLAA

-2637 LKKLEAA
+2637 LKKLEAT
-2644 QAGNTSADYNITK
+2644 QAGNNSADYNITK

-2663 IDPMALMNFR
+2663 INPMALMNFR
-2673 ITGTCDFSLD
+2673 IAGTCDFSLD
-2683 EVLFDMDFPGH
+2683 ELLFDMDFPGH

-2706 PAVFETNCNA
+2706 PATFETNCSA

-2736 VASQSASSESF
+2736 VASQAASSESF
-2747 RTDRIPTSSIAVSSG
+2747 RTDRIPTSSIAVSNG
-2762 DVDSGVFELD
+2762 DADSGVFELD
-2772 FSASQY
+2772 FSGSQY

-2790 RLELPSPVRTF
+2790 RLELPSPTRTF

-2844 QQGFSAIFDLKN
+2844 QQGFSAIFDLKH
-2856 EFADDWKSF
+2856 EFSDDWKSF
-2865 GDQLASETTGSDAP
+2865 GDQLASQTADSNDTP

-2888 KLPYWSRRQN
+2888 KLPYWSQRQD
-2898 ALEVKN
+2898 ALKVQN
-2904 ITFITHSEE
+2904 ITFITHSQE
-2913 LRNKLDIESSKGAR
+2913 LRDRLDIQSSTGDRTWNGSK
-2927 DWVVSQI
+2927 I

-2940 SSSTCS
+2940 SSTTCS

-2951 WTIQAVTSPTK
+2951 WIIQGGTSPTK
-2962 WDKKNFEN
+2962 WDEKNFEN
-2970 AFLLFQYVF
+2970 AFLLIQYVF
-2979 TGTKIV
+2979 TGTEIV

>member
-58 KTLLIYTDDDEE
+58 KTLLIYTDDDED

-154 LILELMVKRRAQ
+154 LILELMVKRQAQ
-166 LGSTELISML
+166 LGSSELISML
-176 EESFPQDESPLT
+176 KEFFPQDESPLT

-298 DNTVKP
+298 DDTVKP

-357 TGGAGATTEDTTAVS
+357 TGGAGTTTEDTTAVS

-385 ARRPDLKNLELSC
+385 ARRPDLKKLELSC

-422 SQSLLSAS
+422 SQSLLSAP

-501 FQIPYAQLIE
+501 FQIPYAQLVE

-535 RTGLLG
+535 RTGLLR
-541 GSAEVLKRQITAS
+541 GSAEVLKRQIAAS
-554 VLNLHQKEF
+554 VLNLHQKSLLPSRVKLSSP
-563 AAITGE
+563 
-569 TFFPAWF
+569 PA
-576 AAWLEGLASDI
+576 
-587 IPIATGPPEGDT
+587 T
-599 ATQWGYEDEDTMLE
+599 A
-613 STNELGLTYI
+613 NE
-623 KQQLMKRSGLDFPDI
+623 KDRARFPDI

-751 NNLCGIEP
+751 NNLCGIKP

-845 ILSKLYRYT
+845 TLSKLYRYT

-885 PEVTFKV
+885 PEVTFEV

-913 ETTQLEDVQDSSGL
+913 ETTQLEDNQDSSGL

-1003 KDWPDK
+1003 KDWPNK

-1034 EKTKILDG
+1034 EKTNILDG

-1078 GKLQSNILLGD
+1078 GKLQSNILLDD
-1089 WEEPPSE
+1089 WEEPPSK
-1096 SSESSSPDA
+1096 STESSSPDA

-1169 SGFESAMTALQ
+1169 SGLESAMTALQ
-1180 SLSVPIESSIKT
+1180 SLSVPIESSIET

-1205 YTIHYTGTSTNPE
+1205 YTIHYTGTSTSPE

-1230 SANIWSQFRMISG
+1230 SANTWNQFRMISG

-1273 LLLSATVQR
+1273 LLLSATFQR

-1291 KAALICQ
+1291 KATLICQ

-1363 SSTDTDVSSIV
+1363 SSTDTDR
-1374 TKIAASTGWNNTLVE
+1374 LE
-1389 SALNEK
+1389 RK
-1395 YPKYTAANLMAT
+1395 YPNYTAANLMAT

-1452 DNADSYVQAAQDLQ
+1452 DNADSYFQAAQDLQ

-1514 LVDVQ
+1514 FVDVQ

-1546 LEEDVAMT
+1546 LEED
-1554 DLRRDKWDWMQQYTL
+1554 
-1569 WEANRKLFLYPENWI
+1569 LFLYPENWI

-1592 SQLFDQFE
+1592 SQLLINLE

-1623 LNEISKLDIVAYVHE
+1623 LNEISKLDIVTYVHE

-1715 FMPSI
+1715 FIAINHGEVFGDEYREQS
-1720 MAKSL
+1720 
-1725 ATNIGNNLQGVTTFD
+1725 QGVTTFD

-1752 ERVWEISMAWT
+1752 KRRQ
-1763 ELIRGSWAPKR
+1763 LAPKR

-1829 STINSGSTKSVHG
+1829 STINSDSTTSIHG

-1855 IKSTALEIDPSFP
+1855 TKSTALEIDPSFP

-1873 WIPNDLKSY
+1873 WIPNGFKVLRTKGSHLDSV
-1882 EQNDLTWTLSKT
+1882 EN
-1894 QQRVTALVVS
+1894 TA
-1904 TIDSDGMSLSR
+1904 TCHG
-1915 FNMPRTELTPTDGRQ
+1915 PCKLTPTDGRQ

-1935 VIDDMEL
+1935 VMDDMEL

-2241 SLVQERLFNI
+2241 SLVQELLFNI

-2355 EMKQI
+2355 EMKRI

-2403 WTDVSQNIDVQSSD
+2403 WTDVPQNIDVQSSD

-2475 TQYAEFVAAG
+2475 TQYA
-2485 SALLRGFAGLDAS
+2485 D

-2536 QQIQIKSIQKDL
+2536 QQIHIKSIQKDL

-2598 RAQNAFSFESGRK
+2598 RAQNALSFESGRK

-2706 PAVFETNCNA
+2706 PAVFEPNCNA

>member
-1 MSPSYIEVVGKSIL
+1 M
-15 SDDLTQKLTDA
+15 
-26 DINQPGDPRGA
+26 
-37 IDAFLGKWTVPC
+37 
-49 NAIVYLTFI
+49 
-58 KTLLIYTDDDEE
+58 
-70 ICGAFLTIL
+70 
-79 PDATPEDLAK
+79 
-89 VLFPQD
+89 
-95 KLDELIAS
+95 
-103 KSNTIPD
+103 
-110 DLTANDVN
+110 
-118 QVRARFLADQPL
+118 
-130 VIILVMI
+130 
-137 RDNGDFTLED
+137 
-147 RPRTIVV
+147 
-154 LILELMVKRRAQ
+154 
-166 LGSTELISML
+166 
-176 EESFPQDESPLT
+176 
-188 DKEITSASTFVRSV
+188 
-202 KTLSYLVEDPLD
+202 
-214 IPRLYDSKYHSIRSI
+214 
-229 TGKSKNDFKSDLQ
+229 
-242 SAGSS
+242 
-247 TANALKIHD
+247 
-256 CAERVDC
+256 
-263 WNEQLWLALMKA
+263 
-275 GKADVADSMIPQ
+275 
-287 PQPVDDDGDST
+287 
-298 DNTVKP
+298 
-304 NQPLASLS
+304 
-312 GPPESWNNLTDIFR
+312 
-326 LENIACEECCSIT
+326 
-339 SMSAYF
+339 
-345 ADLLNLLSNTTA
+345 
-357 TGGAGATTEDTTAVS
+357 
-372 DSGTNSSLLDLLS
+372 
-385 ARRPDLKNLELSC
+385 
-398 ANSQTLVPN
+398 
-407 INLVNEV
+407 
-414 LESYIRYK
+414 
-422 SQSLLSAS
+422 
-430 ASDEQDSILVF
+430 
-441 NTPADAADDCVQDIH
+441 
-456 SDGPVYRPGNTDF
+456 
-469 EVYSK
+469 
-474 VVSQQMYPFTCFP
+474 
-487 YDYAW
+487 
-492 SSVKEYFNI
+492 
-501 FQIPYAQLIE
+501 
-511 VFQAPE
+511 
-517 LLFENI
+517 
-523 TQVARGKLSEEQ
+523 
-535 RTGLLG
+535 
-541 GSAEVLKRQITAS
+541 
-554 VLNLHQKEF
+554 
-563 AAITGE
+563 
-569 TFFPAWF
+569 
-576 AAWLEGLASDI
+576 
-587 IPIATGPPEGDT
+587 
-599 ATQWGYEDEDTMLE
+599 
-613 STNELGLTYI
+613 
-623 KQQLMKRSGLDFPDI
+623 
-638 LDLVKTQLFGKD
+638 
-650 LVIINKTG
+650 
-658 SQEFSTF
+658 
-665 IDDLRLL
+665 
-672 ANASEP
+672 
-678 PFQSLNTTLCRD
+678 
-690 LQSFLRLKAKL
+690 
-701 GWSTRDLDA
+701 
-710 AIYCLRNNEMELSP
+710 
-724 DFKVTTAPN
+724 
-733 TRPISVYVLNGI
+733 
-745 ASIIKL
+745 
-751 NNLCGIEP
+751 
-759 AALLP
+759 
-764 LWGPIDAFGKDSFLY
+764 
-779 RKFLRPSLGQV
+779 
-790 FAIPKDG
+790 
-797 EEFFEPGGSKFQIYA
+797 
-812 CGTSVCA
+812 
-819 SLKWPF
+819 
-825 QYLKDLLEATGYSD
+825 
-839 SHLTVG
+839 
-845 ILSKLYRYT
+845 
-854 TVSQILS
+854 
-861 IPATKCA
+861 
-868 QFFKLFFDEAKE
+868 
-880 NPLSS
+880 
-885 PEVTFKV
+885 
-892 LEMWKKLLNSNWTI
+892 
-906 ESLLDVL
+906 
-913 ETTQLEDVQDSSGL
+913 
-927 QLTRAILEGTVDL
+927 
-940 KKSLSSISTVDIPTS
+940 
-955 ETVVDCV
+955 
-962 GRTFDAATASTIVG
+962 
-976 FIEGTQILT
+976 
-985 SYIKLSDKAA
+985 
-995 LDSLVSLA
+995 SLV
-1003 KDWPDK
+1003 KDWPNK

-1017 GTIYSA
+1017 GTIFSA

-1042 SENSPAIKTALATL
+1042 IENSPAIKTALATL
-1056 VATSLFPQKI
+1056 VAASLFPQNI

-1078 GKLQSNILLGD
+1078 EKLQSNILLDD
-1089 WEEPPSE
+1089 WEEPPSQ

-1105 SSIAAENYLRN
+1105 SSIAAENYLRS

-1180 SLSVPIESSIKT
+1180 SLSVPVESSIQT

-1205 YTIHYTGTSTNPE
+1205 YTIHYTGSSTNPE

-1230 SANIWSQFRMISG
+1230 SANAWSQFRMISG

-1298 TLKLTTAE
+1298 TLKLTTTE

-1333 VQLQDY
+1333 VQLQEY
-1339 CALRD
+1339 CVLRD

-1363 SSTDTDVSSIV
+1363 SSTDTDVGSIV

-1395 YPKYTAANLMAT
+1395 YPNYTAANLMAT

-1452 DNADSYVQAAQDLQ
+1452 DNTESYVQAAHDLQ

-1482 QTQRAALVN
+1482 QTQRSALVN

-1546 LEEDVAMT
+1546 LEEGVAMT

-1793 EPTFDDNKMTM
+1793 EPSFDDNKMTM

-1829 STINSGSTKSVHG
+1829 STTNSDSTTSVQG

-1855 IKSTALEIDPSFP
+1855 IKSTALEIDPLIP

-1873 WIPNDLKSY
+1873 WIPNGLKSY
-1882 EQNDLTWTLSKT
+1882 DQKDLTWTLSKT
-1894 QQRVTALVVS
+1894 QQRVTGLVVS

-2035 DPSVSVKVDRSN
+2035 DPSVSVTVDRSN

-2132 IQFRQGTS
+2132 IQFRRGTS

-2211 STDPKMESIT
+2211 STDPKMENIT

-2257 QGKPVVYALRDP
+2257 QGKPVIYALRDP
-2269 PIDPGDLVA
+2269 PIDP
-2278 LSKQGLSIS
+2278 
-2287 DVLSMI
+2287 
-2293 SGQRDGPL
+2293 
-2301 TNQRF
+2301 
-2306 ATLMSVALDLCT
+2306 
-2318 EVRSLGESLL
+2318 
-2328 AAIEKRDAESLNVIM
+2328 
-2343 ARNNTGIQQGML
+2343 
-2355 EMKQI
+2355 
-2360 ELDGAQKTIE
+2360 
-2370 SLLMDRSSQE
+2370 
-2380 AQLDYYLKL
+2380 
-2389 IGEPDTKI
+2389 
-2397 PKPSDD
+2397 
-2403 WTDVSQNIDVQSSD
+2403 
-2417 ELRMSPYEKLQM
+2417 
-2429 TMSLSAYSK
+2429 
-2438 NSLATVT
+2438 
-2445 DAVALPLY
+2445 
-2453 LLPTIQ
+2453 
-2459 GDFEPLGVGTS
+2459 
-2470 ISAGG
+2470 
-2475 TQYAEFVAAG
+2475 
-2485 SALLRGFAGLDAS
+2485 
-2498 QADQADKKASL
+2498 
-2509 TAQLQDRRFQAN
+2509 
-2521 ISGRQI
+2521 
-2527 KSIDKQIEI
+2527 
-2536 QQIQIKSIQKDL
+2536 
-2548 DMQKSQLD
+2548 
-2556 EAVQA
+2556 
-2561 ETWYRSKYT
+2561 
-2570 NEQLY
+2570 
-2575 SWMEKRLRNLYLQ
+2575 
-2588 AYNLVLDAAL
+2588 
-2598 RAQNAFSFESGRK
+2598 
-2611 SSIIKP
+2611 
-2617 AGYWDASRDGLLAA
+2617 
-2631 QDLFWD
+2631 
-2637 LKKLEAA
+2637 
-2644 QAGNTSADYNITK
+2644 
-2657 TVSLKE
+2657 
-2663 IDPMALMNFR
+2663 
-2673 ITGTCDFSLD
+2673 
-2683 EVLFDMDFPGH
+2683 
-2694 YMRRIRSVAVSI
+2694 
-2706 PAVFETNCNA
+2706 
-2716 NAILTLL
+2716 
-2723 SHKYRVTQSAADY
+2723 
-2736 VASQSASSESF
+2736 
-2747 RTDRIPTSSIAVSSG
+2747 
-2762 DVDSGVFELD
+2762 
-2772 FSASQY
+2772 
-2778 MPFEG
+2778 
-2783 AGAISKW
+2783 
-2790 RLELPSPVRTF
+2790 
-2801 SYESITDVLL
+2801 
-2811 HVQYTAYEGGPSLR
+2811 
-2825 AAANQATLQVMKAT
+2825 
-2839 GAEGQ
+2839 
-2844 QQGFSAIFDLKN
+2844 
-2856 EFADDWKSF
+2856 
-2865 GDQLASETTGSDAP
+2865 
-2879 SMKLGDLKK
+2879 
-2888 KLPYWSRRQN
+2888 
-2898 ALEVKN
+2898 
-2904 ITFITHSEE
+2904 
-2913 LRNKLDIESSKGAR
+2913 
-2927 DWVVSQI
+2927 
-2934 GDYYVK
+2934 
-2940 SSSTCS
+2940 
-2946 DTSLN
+2946 
-2951 WTIQAVTSPTK
+2951 
-2962 WDKKNFEN
+2962 
-2970 AFLLFQYVF
+2970 
-2979 TGTKIV
+2979 

>member
-1 MSPSYIEVVGKSIL
+1 MLQVILFFSVFVATFVQPWKEGLDVVSVYSGKLNSQSLKRNALRPVDTGFRSTNFSLNDFPKLNSAHKPNHVADLYRSHWQEYSQRRSYAEVDRCRYQSARR
-15 SDDLTQKLTDA
+15 SQ
-26 DINQPGDPRGA
+26 GA
-37 IDAFLGKWTVPC
+37 IDAFLGKWTVPF
-49 NAIVYLTFI
+49 NVIVYLSFI
-58 KTLLIYTDDDEE
+58 KTLLIYTNDDEE

-89 VLFPQD
+89 ELFPQD
-95 KLDELIAS
+95 KLDTLLAS
-103 KSNTIPD
+103 DSNTLPD
-110 DLTANDVN
+110 NLTANDVN

-137 RDNGDFTLED
+137 RDDGDFTLED
-147 RPRTIVV
+147 RPRTIIV
-154 LILELMVKRRAQ
+154 LILELMVKRQAK
-166 LGSTELISML
+166 LGSAELVSML
-176 EESFPQDESPLT
+176 KENFPQDDSPLN
-188 DKEITSASTFVRSV
+188 DKEITSASTFVRCV

-229 TGKSKNDFKSDLQ
+229 TSKSKNDFKSDLH
-242 SAGSS
+242 SAGAS

-287 PQPVDDDGDST
+287 PEDDDTDST
-298 DNTVKP
+298 NDTVKP
-304 NQPLASLS
+304 TRPLASLS

-326 LENIACEECCSIT
+326 LENVACEECCSIT

-345 ADLLNLLSNTTA
+345 ADLLNLLSNTTP
-357 TGGAGATTEDTTAVS
+357 TGGTKATTNDASASS
-372 DSGTNSSLLDLLS
+372 DSGTNSTLLDLLS
-385 ARRPDLKNLELSC
+385 ARRPDLTKLELSC
-398 ANSQTLVPN
+398 ANSQTLIPN

-414 LESYIRYK
+414 LESFIRYK
-422 SQSLLSAS
+422 SQSLLSES
-430 ASDEQDSILVF
+430 ASDDQDCILVF
-441 NTPADAADDCVQDIH
+441 NTPADASDDCVQDGH

-501 FQIPYAQLIE
+501 FQIPYTQLIE

-517 LLFENI
+517 LLFEKI
-523 TQVARGKLSEEQ
+523 TQVARDKLSEEQ
-535 RTGLLG
+535 RIGLLR
-541 GSAEVLKRQITAS
+541 GSAEVLKRQNAAS

-563 AAITGE
+563 AAIAGE

-587 IPIATGPPEGDT
+587 VPIATGPPE
-599 ATQWGYEDEDTMLE
+599 E

-658 SQEFSTF
+658 SKEFSTF

-678 PFQSLNTTLCRD
+678 PFQSLNTTICRD

-710 AIYCLRNNEMELSP
+710 AIYCLRNNEMALSP
-724 DFKVTTAPN
+724 DFKGTTAPN

-745 ASIIKL
+745 ASIVRL
-751 NNLCGIEP
+751 SNLCGIEP

-779 RKFLRPSLGQV
+779 RKFLRPSLGKV

-797 EEFFEPGGSKFQIYA
+797 EEFFEPGGTKFQIYA

-819 SLKWPF
+819 SLNWPF
-825 QYLKDLLEATGYSD
+825 QYLRDLLEATGYSD

-845 ILSKLYRYT
+845 TLSKLYRYT
-854 TVSQILS
+854 TISQILS
-861 IPATKCA
+861 VPATKCA

-885 PEVTFKV
+885 PEVTFEV
-892 LEMWKKLLNSNWTI
+892 LDMWKKLLNSNWTI
-906 ESLLDVL
+906 ESLLDVF
-913 ETTQLEDVQDSSGL
+913 ETAQLEDVQDSSGL

-962 GRTFDAATASTIVG
+962 GRTFDATTASTILG

-985 SYIKLSDKAA
+985 GYATLSNKAA

-1003 KDWPDK
+1003 KDWPNK
-1009 ISIIPSIE
+1009 VSVIPSIE
-1017 GTIYSA
+1017 GKIYSA

-1042 SENSPAIKTALATL
+1042 SKDFPAINAALVTL
-1056 VATSLFPQKI
+1056 VATSLFPQNI
-1066 IISRFENNPDSS
+1066 IKSRFENNPDSS
-1078 GKLQSNILLGD
+1078 GKLQNNVLLDD

-1096 SSESSSPDA
+1096 SSDSSSLNA

-1142 KDQILD
+1142 KDQIID
-1148 VDVSIIS
+1148 VDVSIIA
-1155 SLISDVVKVPTKDG
+1155 SLVSDVVKVPTKDN
-1169 SGFESAMTALQ
+1169 SGLESATTALQ
-1180 SLSVPIESSIKT
+1180 SLSVPIESSIQV

-1218 ITINGLKMPFDA
+1218 ITINGLKMPYDS
-1230 SANIWSQFRMISG
+1230 SANTWSQFRMISG
-1243 QAYLLQAGFDPS
+1243 QAYLLQADFDSS

-1262 RSMPTPFTDEE
+1262 RSMPTLFTDEE

-1291 KAALICQ
+1291 KVALICQ
-1298 TLKLTTAE
+1298 TLKLTTTE

-1333 VQLQDY
+1333 VQLQGY

-1363 SSTDTDVSSIV
+1363 SSTDADASSIV
-1374 TKIAASTGWNNTLVE
+1374 TKIGASTGWNNTLVE
-1389 SALNEK
+1389 SALDQK
-1395 YPKYTAANLMAT
+1395 YPNYTAGNLMTT

-1412 NFLGLN
+1412 NFSGLN
-1418 AIVLFYGSLGGV
+1418 AIVQFYDSLGGV

-1438 MAELFDLARPAQQL
+1438 IAELFNLARPAQQL

-1466 NRLTATQQENF
+1466 NRLTAAQQENF
-1477 EDGLM
+1477 DDGLM

-1554 DLRRDKWDWMQQYTL
+1554 DVRRDKWDWMQQYTL

-1638 PEFKQADI
+1638 PEFKEADI

-1657 YSFYYRTVSILATSE
+1657 YSFYYRTVTILATSE
-1672 IFWQPWTKIEMDIPS
+1672 IFWQPWTKIDMDIPS

-1692 EGHRLENI
+1692 EGHRLDNV

-1720 MAKSL
+1720 MPKSL
-1725 ATNIGNNLQGVTTFD
+1725 ATNIGDNLKGVATFD
-1740 DLRGKPPDIAAP
+1740 DLRGQSPNIAAP
-1752 ERVWEISMAWT
+1752 ERVWEISMGWT

-1774 VSAGTLTVGLV
+1774 VSAGTLTVGLA

-1804 KINYSAIGDTDFNEI
+1804 KINYSTIGNTDFNEI

-1829 STINSGSTKSVHG
+1829 STISSDSTTSVSGN
-1842 DFPTYFQKVLGNG
+1842 FPTYFQKVLGKG
-1855 IKSTALEIDPSFP
+1855 IKQVALSIDPP
-1868 NKPLI
+1868 DPDKPLI
-1873 WIPNDLKSY
+1873 WVPHDLTSY
-1882 EQNDLTWTLSKT
+1882 NQNDLTWTLSKT
-1894 QQRVTALVVS
+1894 QQRVTALVVT

-1915 FNMPRTELTPTDGRQ
+1915 FNMPRTELTPTDGHQ
-1930 WTTQR
+1930 WTSQR

-1962 PLGNLYNNLALT
+1962 PLGNLYNNLAKT

-2035 DPSVSVKVDRSN
+2035 DPSVSVQVDRSD
-2047 GDKTISTQSCWKFP
+2047 GEKTISTKTCWKFP

-2068 MMSNKGES
+2068 MMANKGES

-2132 IQFRQGTS
+2132 IQFRRGTS

-2178 QLRTKDNAFD
+2178 QLRVKDNAFD

-2211 STDPKMESIT
+2211 STDPRMENIT

-2278 LSKQGLSIS
+2278 LGKQGLSIS

-2293 SGQRDGPL
+2293 SGERDGPL

-2306 ATLMSVALDLCT
+2306 ATLMGAALNLCT
-2318 EVRSLGESLL
+2318 E
-2328 AAIEKRDAESLNVIM
+2328 I
-2343 ARNNTGIQQGML
+2343 
-2355 EMKQI
+2355 
-2360 ELDGAQKTIE
+2360 
-2370 SLLMDRSSQE
+2370 
-2380 AQLDYYLKL
+2380 
-2389 IGEPDTKI
+2389 PKI
-2397 PKPSDD
+2397 PKPGDD
-2403 WTDVSQNIDVQSSD
+2403 WTDVPQNIDVQSSD

-2429 TMSLSAYSK
+2429 TMSLSSYSK
-2438 NSLATVT
+2438 NSQATVT

-2485 SALLRGFAGLDAS
+2485 SALLRGFAALDAS

-2598 RAQNAFSFESGRK
+2598 QAQSAFSFEAGRK
-2611 SSIIKP
+2611 CSIIKP
-2617 AGYWDASRDGLLAA
+2617 AGYWDASRNGLLAA

-2637 LKKLEAA
+2637 LKKLEAT
-2644 QAGNTSADYNITK
+2644 QAGNNSADYNITK

-2663 IDPMALMNFR
+2663 INPMALMNFR
-2673 ITGTCDFSLD
+2673 IAGTCDFSLD
-2683 EVLFDMDFPGH
+2683 ELLFDMDFPGH

-2706 PAVFETNCNA
+2706 PATFETNCSA

-2736 VASQSASSESF
+2736 VASQAASSESF
-2747 RTDRIPTSSIAVSSG
+2747 RTDRIPTSSIAVSNG
-2762 DVDSGVFELD
+2762 DADSGVFELD
-2772 FSASQY
+2772 FSGSQY

-2790 RLELPSPVRTF
+2790 RLELHHRPGLSAT
-2801 SYESITDVLL
+2801 S
-2811 HVQYTAYEGGPSLR
+2811 PSLH

-2844 QQGFSAIFDLKN
+2844 QQGFSAIFDLKH
-2856 EFADDWKSF
+2856 EFSDDWKSF
-2865 GDQLASETTGSDAP
+2865 GDQLASQTADSNDTP

-2888 KLPYWSRRQN
+2888 KLPYWSQRQD
-2898 ALEVKN
+2898 ALKVQN
-2904 ITFITHSEE
+2904 ITFITHSQE
-2913 LRNKLDIESSKGAR
+2913 LRDRLDIQSSTGDRTWNGSK
-2927 DWVVSQI
+2927 I

-2940 SSSTCS
+2940 SSTTCS

-2951 WTIQAVTSPTK
+2951 WIIQGGTSPTK

-2970 AFLLFQYVF
+2970 AFLLIQYVF
-2979 TGTKIV
+2979 TGTEIV